1 MKNIWHE
8 IRDYVI
14 IIAIVVLVRT
24 FLVTPAI
31 VDGASMDYTL
41 EDGQL
46 VFINKLIYRI
56 KDIKRFDIVVVNNEI
71 NKDKIIKRVIGL
83 PGETIRYTIIDDNGT
98 SKGVL
103 YINDNIVKE
112 EFLPVEAS
120 SKTCIGKTEICETGI
135 TLGKD
140 EYFVMGD
147 NREVSKDSR
156 MIGTFTKKQIVGRVK
171 FRVFPFNK
179 FGTLK

>member
-14 IIAIVVLVRT
+14 IIAVVVLVRT

-112 EFLPVEAS
+112 EFLSVEAS
-120 SKTCIGKTEICETGI
+120 SKTFQRLK
-135 TLGKD
+135 L
-140 EYFVMGD
+140 
-147 NREVSKDSR
+147 
-156 MIGTFTKKQIVGRVK
+156 
-171 FRVFPFNK
+171 FNAAFSIK
-179 FGTLK
+179 LLYTPIESNTPSNMDLFSIQHSFIQFLYARSLYR